1 MPLTTCRNRTQPI
14 YPTPYE
20 IHSQS
25 LHNPL
30 QTRPRPDT
38 VHGQITPKPQNHGA
52 NIMIPSISKKLGLA
66 LLSAVML
73 TAFTGCKT
81 VSQRDYDAAIE
92 ENTTLRE
99 RIAALQSSTDQAGQA
114 NQSYI
119 DQNNELRAE
128 NERLTSMLAS
138 AQANPT
144 TGFEGI
150 DGVDVGRR
158 SGGEIVVG
166 VEADVLFNSG
176 SADLRKDAKSTLD
189 RVAGVLKSNYSSN
202 NVRIEGYTD
211 TDKLVKTK
219 AKWQTNEN
227 LSAARALSVESY
239 LVGKGVDNDKV
250 YSAAFGP
257 SKPRATKKDSR
268 RVEIVIL
275 GN

>member
-1 MPLTTCRNRTQPI
+1 
-14 YPTPYE
+14 
-20 IHSQS
+20 
-25 LHNPL
+25 
-30 QTRPRPDT
+30 
-38 VHGQITPKPQNHGA
+38 
-52 NIMIPSISKKLGLA
+52 MIRSINKKLGFT
-66 LLSAVML
+66 LLSAVIL

-99 RIAALQSSTDQAGQA
+99 RIAALQSSAEQAGSA

-119 DQNNELRAE
+119 DQNNQLRSENQRLSDELAAAR
-128 NERLTSMLAS
+128 
-138 AQANPT
+138 ANPV
-144 TGFEGI
+144 TGFENI

-176 SADLRKDAKSTLD
+176 SADLRADAKATLD
-189 RVAGVLKSNYSSN
+189 RVAGVLKSTYSAN
-202 NVRIEGYTD
+202 EVRIEGYTD

-219 AKWQTNEN
+219 AKWHTNEN
-227 LSAARALSVESY
+227 LSAARALAVEYY
-239 LVGKGVDNDKV
+239 LVGKGVDNDQV

-257 SKPRATKKDSR
+257 SKAKATKKDSR